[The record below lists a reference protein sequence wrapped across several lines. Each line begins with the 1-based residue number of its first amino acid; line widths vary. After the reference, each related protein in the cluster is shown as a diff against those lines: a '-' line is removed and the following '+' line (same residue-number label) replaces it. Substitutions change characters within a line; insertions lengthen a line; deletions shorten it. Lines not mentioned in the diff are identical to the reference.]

1 MSLDP
6 HTCYRAVKAR
16 DARFDGRFFT
26 AVRSTGVY
34 CRPVCPAPLPR
45 FENCTFV
52 ACAAAAQEAGYRPCL
67 RCRPEVSP
75 GTPAW
80 LGSSATVSRALRLIA
95 DGALVAGKTEDLA
108 ARLGIGDRQ
117 LRRLFVKHLGA
128 SPIAVEQTRR
138 LLFAKKLI
146 DETALPMT
154 QVAFSSGFSSVRRF
168 NDTIRTTYAR
178 TPSAL
183 RKRARARRAA
193 VAPAGEDGSEITL
206 RLPYREPFDWAA
218 IIAFLQLQATP
229 HVESVLPDAYC
240 RTIRI
245 GDATGIVEVRPST
258 NEPQLLARICLSDT
272 RELIRVSTQLRRIFD
287 LDADPNEIRDHLASD
302 GRLRPLLAGA
312 SARVP
317 GVWDGFELAVRAI
330 LAQQVSLSAAATL
343 ASRLVRRHGETI
355 HVDSRPELSH
365 LFPTPCSLRS
375 ADLSGLGMPKQ
386 RTEAIHSLS
395 AAVDDGELQ
404 LDAPLGLEETV
415 ARLCQ
420 FPGIGEWTAQYIAMR
435 ATREPDAFPDAD
447 LVLRKAL
454 GNGSGPV
461 KRRELREAAEA
472 WRPWRAYAA
481 MHLWAAEAS
490 AD

>member
-183 RKRARARRAA
+183 RKRARA
-193 VAPAGEDGSEITL
+193 
-206 RLPYREPFDWAA
+206 
-218 IIAFLQLQATP
+218 
-229 HVESVLPDAYC
+229 
-240 RTIRI
+240 
-245 GDATGIVEVRPST
+245 
-258 NEPQLLARICLSDT
+258 
-272 RELIRVSTQLRRIFD
+272 
-287 LDADPNEIRDHLASD
+287 
-302 GRLRPLLAGA
+302 
-312 SARVP
+312 
-317 GVWDGFELAVRAI
+317 
-330 LAQQVSLSAAATL
+330 
-343 ASRLVRRHGETI
+343 
-355 HVDSRPELSH
+355 
-365 LFPTPCSLRS
+365 
-375 ADLSGLGMPKQ
+375 
-386 RTEAIHSLS
+386 
-395 AAVDDGELQ
+395 
-404 LDAPLGLEETV
+404 
-415 ARLCQ
+415 
-420 FPGIGEWTAQYIAMR
+420 
-435 ATREPDAFPDAD
+435 
-447 LVLRKAL
+447 
-454 GNGSGPV
+454 
-461 KRRELREAAEA
+461 
-472 WRPWRAYAA
+472 
-481 MHLWAAEAS
+481 
-490 AD
+490 